1 MCGIVRDK
9 QQGLGFHRCLPPV
22 WRAPEF
28 VPSAAASAAGCSAV
42 SSLALVLPKSCVYFR
57 PSKESSIQ
65 SCMDTQ
71 MHAQIISVGV
81 LIFYF
86 YFEKYKRYEARFL

>member
-1 MCGIVRDK
+1 
-9 QQGLGFHRCLPPV
+9 
-22 WRAPEF
+22 
-28 VPSAAASAAGCSAV
+28 
-42 SSLALVLPKSCVYFR
+42 
-57 PSKESSIQ
+57 
-65 SCMDTQ
+65 MDTQ